1 MNSYLTNRKRNQ
13 LFIHLFGFSSLAHL
27 TLNFFVDFNAAIVAP
42 IFGMIAYMI
51 LFTLLY
57 TKLSPARLRLAVL
70 FAINAYIFIL
80 QFESLSAVTA
90 IYFIIPIIAASL
102 YNDTL
107 SIIALSILTVIEVLL
122 LTFVFNRFTSTSSL
136 EYIHV
141 SMVMF
146 FALIMLLAVLHSLY
160 FSNYWRQL
168 ELRNASMKKALVSKE
183 GYLDLFFQ
191 AAKDAIA
198 VFDFNGRI
206 IAINPAFEQLY
217 GWAAD
222 DCLGKEI
229 ALYPPE
235 HAQAAEHRAEQVR
248 LGESFTLE
256 TEDIKKDGTRFPA
269 QITLSPIFD
278 ASGQVIATSVISRD
292 ISYRKETERMLL
304 QTEKLKMAGE
314 IAAGVAHEIRNPMTV
329 ISGFVQMMHNDPNH
343 RYPSYTSL
351 MQSELD
357 RINLIISEF
366 LILAKPQAPERK
378 PLEVG
383 KILDEC
389 IFLFG
394 PEFTVHN
401 IVVKTDFSGGP
412 FHAEGE
418 EHHLKQVFIN
428 VLKNAI
434 EAMDDGGTIWIN
446 ATQLDADKLTISF
459 EDEGAGISEELIERV
474 FEPFYTTKPTG
485 TGLGLLISQKIIQEH
500 GGSLAVENRPEQ
512 GACVIVTLP
521 LTNKQ
526 QNPPV

>member
-1 MNSYLTNRKRNQ
+1 MERSLTIRKRNQ
-13 LFIHLFGFSSLAHL
+13 LFIHLFGFGSLAHL
-27 TLNFFVDFNAAIVAP
+27 VLNYFVDFNASIIAP
-42 IFGMIAYMI
+42 IFGMLAYSV

-57 TKLSPARLRLAVL
+57 TKLPPSRLRFAIL
-70 FAINAYIFIL
+70 FALNAYILIL
-80 QFESLSAVTA
+80 QFESLSFVTA
-90 IYFIIPIIAASL
+90 IYFIIPIVAASL
-102 YNDTL
+102 YNDTR
-107 SIIALSILTVIEVLL
+107 SIIALSLLTIIEVAL
-122 LTFVFNRFTSTSSL
+122 LTFVFGRFQTSGSL

-141 SMVMF
+141 SMLMF
-146 FALIMLLAVLHSLY
+146 FGLVMLLTILHSFY

-168 ELRNASMKKALVSKE
+168 ELRNASMEKALTSKE

-198 VFDFNGRI
+198 VFDFEGRI
-206 IAINPAFEQLY
+206 IAINPAFVQLY
-217 GWAAD
+217 GWTAEE
-222 DCLGKEI
+222 CLGKVL

-235 HAQAAEHRAEQVR
+235 HAEAAELRAEKVR
-248 LGESFTLE
+248 QGESFTLE
-256 TEDIKKDGTRFPA
+256 TDDIKKDGTRFPA

-278 ASGQVIATSVISRD
+278 SQGEVIATSVISRD

-366 LILAKPQAPERK
+366 LILAKPQASQK
-378 PLEVG
+378 KQLDIG

-394 PEFTVHN
+394 PEFVLHD
-401 IVVKTDFSGGP
+401 ISVKAEISGP
-412 FHAEGE
+412 FIAEGE

-428 VLKNAI
+428 LLKNAI
-434 EAMDDGGTIWIN
+434 EAMEDGGILRITAIRDETVLKVHFKDDGPGIPP
-446 ATQLDADKLTISF
+446 QLV
-459 EDEGAGISEELIERV
+459 ERV
-474 FEPFYTTKPTG
+474 FEPFYTTKATG
-485 TGLGLLISQKIIQEH
+485 TGLGLLISQKITQEH
-500 GGSLAVENRPEQ
+500 GGSLAIDNTEEK

-521 LTNKQ
+521 LLPEQ
-526 QNPPV
+526 

>member
-1 MNSYLTNRKRNQ
+1 MDSSLTNRKRNQ

-27 TLNFFVDFNAAIVAP
+27 TLNFFVESNAAIVAP
-42 IFGMIAYMI
+42 IFGMVAYMF

-57 TKLSPARLRLAVL
+57 TKLPPARLRLAVL
-70 FAINAYIFIL
+70 FAINAYIVIL
-80 QFESLSAVTA
+80 QFESLSSVTA

-107 SIIALSILTVIEVLL
+107 SIIALSALTVIEVLL
-122 LTFVFNRFTSTSSL
+122 LTFVFDLFEARSSL

-141 SMVMF
+141 SMLTF
-146 FALIMLLAVLHSLY
+146 FGLVMLLAVLHSSY
-160 FSNYWRQL
+160 FSSYWRQL

-183 GYLDLFFQ
+183 GYLELFFQ

-198 VFDFNGRI
+198 VFDSEGRI

-217 GWAAD
+217 GWTAD
-222 DCLGKEI
+222 DSLGKVI

-235 HAQAAEHRAEQVR
+235 HAKAAEMRAEQVR
-248 LGESFTLE
+248 LGENFTLE
-256 TEDIKKDGTRFPA
+256 TDDIKKDGTRFPA

-278 ASGQVIATSVISRD
+278 AHGKVIATSVISRD

-343 RYPSYTSL
+343 LYPSYTSL

-366 LILAKPQAPERK
+366 LILAKPQAPELK
-378 PLEVG
+378 SLDVG

-394 PEFTVHN
+394 PEFAVHD
-401 IVVKTDFSGGP
+401 IVVKTDSTGP
-412 FHAEGE
+412 FRAEGE
-418 EHHLKQVFIN
+418 ENHLKQVFIN
-428 VLKNAI
+428 LLKNAI
-434 EAMDDGGTIWIN
+434 EAMEEGGTLRI
-446 ATQLDADKLTISF
+446 AARQTEADKLTISF
-459 EDEGAGISEELIERV
+459 EDEGPGIPLELIERV

-500 GGSLAVENRPEQ
+500 GGSLAVKNRKQQ
-512 GACVIVTLP
+512 GTCVIVTLP
-521 LTNKQ
+521 LST
-526 QNPPV
+526 V